1 MVLRLSLVR
10 QWFNYWSSSISG
22 QKLCSQKGL
31 VALLQ
36 EYAQMVCIA
45 ITKLLLYCLL
55 KVQAACV
62 KSNFYPEEWAN
73 HAVLRQWSQAFQ
85 IIRYLWSDAQ
95 REGGAVQVCVMPYC
109 CTEVHASSVALKSP
123 TVSLEIQTKA
133 GYTIQAFSLH
143 STWCA
148 CYYDAFLSK
157 VPNPMIHKAAVI
169 IQLVVIELTFVMYH
183 LTYPL

>member
-1 MVLRLSLVR
+1 MFTERTGCPFTRICTNGVYSYNQTVTVLFVKGSGSLCEIKFLPWRVSKPCSVKAMVT
-10 QWFNYWSSSISG
+10 SISDY
-22 QKLCSQKGL
+22 Q
-31 VALLQ
+31 
-36 EYAQMVCIA
+36 
-45 ITKLLLYCLL
+45 
-55 KVQAACV
+55 
-62 KSNFYPEEWAN
+62 
-73 HAVLRQWSQAFQ
+73 
-85 IIRYLWSDAQ
+85 YLWSDAQ